1 MPAGLAAAGRLAT
14 IIKRIFLDQF
24 VNGGGGLPTIRARMA
39 GSTGSDTTIRA
50 RMVKAKPLRARTGS
64 SLYPVLSSLTK

>member
-39 GSTGSDTTIRA
+39 VSTGSDSTIRA
-50 RMVKAKPLRARTGS
+50 RMVE
-64 SLYPVLSSLTK
+64 PVLVRGGQGWKSNPG